1 MKIIHKVN
9 FKKRYIKKKQ
19 KMAHREIAQTNAAG
33 SSKSKWTY
41 TNPW

>member
-1 MKIIHKVN
+1 
-9 FKKRYIKKKQ
+9 
-19 KMAHREIAQTNAAG
+19 MAHREIAQTNAAG